1 MLKESMWQYADLIL
15 RSATVTLLLFLAVV
29 LMARERASWPARL
42 GALLAVTV
50 ACHLICPWIAHDV
63 DLGIVEYPVFFGCF
77 AVPVAF
83 WVFSRAVFNEK
94 FSLRI
99 TDAAAL
105 LIVEAAAFTRL
116 WLGPAIAE
124 ESALIPPIATG
135 LLQLPSLVLIIVV
148 LMRVWSG
155 MAADLVEKRLRLRR
169 ILVTGVGFY
178 MTIVI
183 AVEIAFRGQP
193 APSWLSA
200 SHAALALAVTVWVA
214 LNLLQTARGVLSDA
228 RGEPSP
234 APSPAD
240 AALAE
245 KLVRSMEQDRTYL
258 TEGLTIRNL
267 ATMLGEQ
274 EYRLRRVIN
283 GQLQFRNF
291 NDFVNQY
298 RIREACTRL
307 ADPAEARL
315 PVLSIALDLG
325 FRSLGPFNRTFKE
338 ATGQTPSDYRRAN
351 RSGSSTP

>member
-1 MLKESMWQYADLIL
+1 MLKDPMWQFADLIL
-15 RSATVTLLLFLAVV
+15 RSATVTLLLFLAVL
-29 LMARERASWPARL
+29 LMARERRSWPARL

-50 ACHLICPWIAHDV
+50 ACHLVCPWIALDV
-63 DLGIVEYPVFFGCF
+63 NLGILEYPVFFGCF

-83 WVFSRAVFNEK
+83 WVFSRAVFNER
-94 FSLRI
+94 FSLQI
-99 TDAAAL
+99 TDGAAL

-124 ESALIPPIATG
+124 GSAPVPPIVMG
-135 LLQLPSLVLIIVV
+135 LLQLPALMLIIVV
-148 LMRVWSG
+148 LMQVWSG
-155 MAADLVEKRLRLRR
+155 MAADLVERRLRLRR

-183 AVEIAFRGQP
+183 AVEISFRGQP

-200 SHAALALAVTVWVA
+200 THAALALAVTVWVG
-214 LNLLQTARGVLSDA
+214 LNLLQTAPGVLSDA

-240 AALAE
+240 STLAE
-245 KLVRSMEQDRTYL
+245 KLVRSMEQDRTYR

-283 GQLQFRNF
+283 GQLDFRNF

-298 RIREACTRL
+298 RIGEACRRL
-307 ADPAEARL
+307 ADPTQARL

-325 FRSLGPFNRTFKE
+325 FRSLGPFNRAFKE

>member
-1 MLKESMWQYADLIL
+1 M
-15 RSATVTLLLFLAVV
+15 
-29 LMARERASWPARL
+29 
-42 GALLAVTV
+42 
-50 ACHLICPWIAHDV
+50 
-63 DLGIVEYPVFFGCF
+63 
-77 AVPVAF
+77 
-83 WVFSRAVFNEK
+83 
-94 FSLRI
+94 
-99 TDAAAL
+99 
-105 LIVEAAAFTRL
+105 EAAAFTRL

-124 ESALIPPIATG
+124 ESAPIPPIAAG

-148 LMRVWSG
+148 LMQVWSG

-200 SHAALALAVTVWVA
+200 THAALALAVTVWVA
-214 LNLLQTARGVLSDA
+214 LNLLQTAQGVLSDA

-298 RIREACTRL
+298 RIREACRRL
-307 ADPAEARL
+307 ADPEQARL

-338 ATGQTPSDYRRAN
+338 ATGQTPSDYRRTN
-351 RSGSSTP
+351 FSGSSTP

>member
-1 MLKESMWQYADLIL
+1 MWQIADLIL
-15 RSATVTLLLFLAVV
+15 RSAAVTLLLFLAVV
-29 LMARERASWPARL
+29 LTARDRGSWPARL
-42 GALLAVTV
+42 SALLAVTV

-63 DLGIVEYPVFFGCF
+63 DLGILEYPVFIGCF

-99 TDAAAL
+99 TDGAVL

-124 ESALIPPIATG
+124 DSAAVPPIVSG
-135 LLQLPSLVLIIVV
+135 LLQLPSLILIIVV
-148 LMRVWSG
+148 LMQVWSG

-169 ILVTGVGFY
+169 ILVAGVGFY

-183 AVEIAFRGQP
+183 AVEIFVRGQP

-200 SHAALALAVTVWVA
+200 THAGLALAVTVWVA
-214 LNLLQTARGVLSDA
+214 LNLLQTARGVLWDPH
-228 RGEPSP
+228 GEPSP
-234 APSPAD
+234 APGPAD
-240 AALAE
+240 AALAG
-245 KLVRSMEQDRTYL
+245 KLVRSMEQDRTYR

-298 RIREACTRL
+298 RIREACRRL

-325 FRSLGPFNRTFKE
+325 FRSLGPFNRAFKE
-338 ATGQTPSDYRRAN
+338 ATGQTPSDYRRTN
-351 RSGSSTP
+351 LSGSSTP